1 MVTAKKPRRRK
12 AMLVISA
19 EARDALSHRADV
31 AEAHRDRCLDALA
44 ALLRCVDRSGFSWPP
59 QQHAVR
65 EAEALLVESG
75 RNLKGER

>member
-12 AMLVISA
+12 AMIVTSA
-19 EARDALSHRADV
+19 EAHSALVARAEL
-31 AEAHRDRCLDALA
+31 AIAHRDRCLDALA
-44 ALLRCVDRSGFSWPP
+44 ALLRCVDRSAFSWPP

-75 RNLKGER
+75 RNPRGER